1 MQISFLAGSRDW
13 QEPSPTMVIQRIF
26 DAFTPR
32 FSNSKVDGKRLP
44 IEHIRHAFH
53 RALYDCKNM
62 GAQRLIYKINV
73 APTPS
78 DLWLLRSD
86 VHQCIAQA
94 HSQSEAAERINALIP
109 AFDGWLPA
117 SQLKQI

>member
-1 MQISFLAGSRDW
+1 
-13 QEPSPTMVIQRIF
+13 MVTQRIF
-26 DAFTPR
+26 NAFAPS
-32 FSNSKVDGKRLP
+32 FYNSKAQEKRLP
-44 IEHIRHAFH
+44 IEDIRHIFH
-53 RALYDCKNM
+53 KALHDCKNM
-62 GAQRLIYKINV
+62 GAQRLIYKINT

-86 VHQCIAQA
+86 VHQCIAQT
-94 HSQSEAAERINALIP
+94 HSQSEAVERINALIP

>member
-1 MQISFLAGSRDW
+1 
-13 QEPSPTMVIQRIF
+13 MVIQRIF
-26 DAFTPR
+26 DAVTPS
-32 FSNSKVDGKRLP
+32 FSNSQTELNRLP

-53 RALYDCKNM
+53 RALHDCKNM

-86 VHQCIAQA
+86 VHQCIAQT
-94 HSQSEAAERINALIP
+94 HCQSEAAERINALIP

-117 SQLKQI
+117 SQLNRI

>member
-1 MQISFLAGSRDW
+1 
-13 QEPSPTMVIQRIF
+13 MVIQRFF

-32 FSNSKVDGKRLP
+32 FSNSKAEDTRLP
-44 IEHIRHAFH
+44 IEHIRHSFH
-53 RALYDCKNM
+53 KALHDCKNM

-73 APTPS
+73 ASTPS
-78 DLWLLRSD
+78 ELWLLRSE
-86 VHQCIAQA
+86 VHQCIAQT

-117 SQLKQI
+117 SQLNRI